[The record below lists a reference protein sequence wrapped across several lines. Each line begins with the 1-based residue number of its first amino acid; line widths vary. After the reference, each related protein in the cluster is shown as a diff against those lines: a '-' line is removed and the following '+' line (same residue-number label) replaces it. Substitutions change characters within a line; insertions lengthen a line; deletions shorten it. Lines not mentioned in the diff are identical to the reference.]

1 MVLGS
6 VTPQQ
11 DTTIEEINNA
21 VCPVLPT
28 PDSVSVGAGGSTLLD
43 STCSAIDA
51 DMPHMRLTAAGMKL
65 LAGHRR
71 FGHMHDRVFKRMID
85 AGLCGSL
92 KWVPGVAIRENCWDC
107 LMGQLRRNAASPDL
121 NLLSLQ
127 SLSCQ
132 VMVWGPHHVCGLHGE
147 LYWFLAVCPRGY
159 HWGATAIMTTE
170 FLEIVDR
177 LLRHIRGLVG
187 DGRVR
192 FVKFDG
198 APEFVTEPAMEIFR
212 AWKLDFRINCPA
224 HHWQTGPVERGHLI
238 HQDSMRTMG
247 SHANS
252 PSVFWAPEFLLSVEL
267 HNIKLRKDSEVCPYF
282 DLTGLMPD
290 TQFIFIWGC
299 LAIVHNHA
307 VNP

>member
-1 MVLGS
+1 
-6 VTPQQ
+6 
-11 DTTIEEINNA
+11 
-21 VCPVLPT
+21 
-28 PDSVSVGAGGSTLLD
+28 
-43 STCSAIDA
+43 
-51 DMPHMRLTAAGMKL
+51 MKL

-71 FGHMHDRVFKRMID
+71 YGHMHDKVYKRMVD

-92 KWVPGVAIRENCWDC
+92 KWVPGIVIRANCWDC
-107 LMGQLRRNAASPDL
+107 LMGQQRRNAATPDP
-121 NLLSLQ
+121 NLKLSQ

-132 VMVWGPHHVCGLHGE
+132 IMVWDWCGPHHVCGLHGE

-159 HWGATAIMTTE
+159 HWGATASKKTE

-198 APEFVTEPAMEIFR
+198 APEFVTEPALEIFR
-212 AWKLDFRINCPA
+212 TWKIDFRVNCPT
-224 HHWQTGPVERGHLI
+224 HHWQTAPVERGHLI

-252 PSVFWAPEFLLSVEL
+252 PSVLWPPEFLLSVQL
-267 HNIKLRKDSEVCPYF
+267 HNLKLHKDHDVCPYF
-282 DLTGLMPD
+282 DLTGLQPD

-307 VNP
+307 VNPDKFRSRGLPCIYVGTGYFENVHGGKFLDPVTGKYIFSTNMTITETFMPFSE